1 MYKIKWLDNPAYVA
15 LPANLKGNVAQ
26 FIINKFKA
34 RWTICGYNLK
44 KGWDYI
50 ESFTQV
56 VSADANRILIATSVW
71 FGTHL
76 VSNDFQC
83 FYLESE
89 MVEDVYVEQPKG
101 FVVVGRED
109 EVCNLRAGVYGKRSS
124 CSKQAGQVH
133 HRPSRVQ
140 DA

>member
-1 MYKIKWLDNPAYVA
+1 MDRLR
-15 LPANLKGNVAQ
+15 LQ
-26 FIINKFKA
+26 FEE
-34 RWTICGYNLK
+34 RL
-44 KGWDYI
+44 DYI

-56 VSADANRILIATSVW
+56 FSADANRILIATSVW

-89 MVEDVYVEQPKG
+89 IVEDVYVEQPKG

-109 EVCNLRAGVYGKRSS
+109 DVCKLRDSVYGTPQSGHRDQN
-124 CSKQAGQVH
+124 KQVKAITGPAEYKMHDRQPMTF
-133 HRPSRVQ
+133 HRMME
-140 DA
+140 ATM

>member
-15 LPANLKGNVAQ
+15 LPANMKGNVAQ

-34 RWTICGYNLK
+34 RWIVCGYNLK
-44 KGWDYI
+44 KRWDYI

-76 VSNDFQC
+76 VSNGFQC

-101 FVVVGRED
+101 FVVVDRED
-109 EVCNLRAGVYGKRSS
+109 DVCKLRAGVYGTPQS
-124 CSKQAGQVH
+124 GHYV
-133 HRPSRVQ
+133 
-140 DA
+140 